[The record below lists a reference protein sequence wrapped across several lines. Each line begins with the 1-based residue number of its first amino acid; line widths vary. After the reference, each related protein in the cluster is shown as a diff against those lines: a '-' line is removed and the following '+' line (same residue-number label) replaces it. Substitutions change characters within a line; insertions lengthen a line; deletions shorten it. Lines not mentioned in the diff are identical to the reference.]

1 MKFITTKKIRF
12 GFMNVIVSHSDHSH
26 SRDHFQGGESKN
38 TNIFI
43 MYRDHSTV

>member
-1 MKFITTKKIRF
+1 MRF
-12 GFMNVIVSHSDHSH
+12 GFMNVILSHSDHSH
-26 SRDHFQGGESKN
+26 LQGGKSKN